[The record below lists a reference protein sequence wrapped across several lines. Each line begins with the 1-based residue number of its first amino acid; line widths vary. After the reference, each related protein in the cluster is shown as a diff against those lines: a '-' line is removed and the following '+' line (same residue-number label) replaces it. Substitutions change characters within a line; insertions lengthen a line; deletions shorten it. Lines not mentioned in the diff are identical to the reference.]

1 MRPRRC
7 ANETPNGHCLAI
19 DSDGAR
25 DPVDPSCTMDPKTNV
40 AAKVLQNVFERV
52 ASDLSMI
59 ADRDIEVHSIAYEE
73 RQDRA
78 AGSSVVHIAF
88 RFGVRAAG
96 GGVHHGA
103 LLVPLAEAI
112 SVAGYVMMAPEDR
125 VAAMRESG
133 EVDIA
138 VKKALVEVGAFVAA
152 AGDAALRTAGVAC
165 DTVVFEGCQGVRA
178 DVPPRLDYVEGAP
191 LSTSRAMVSIA
202 GQPPVECLIMLP
214 REDYLL
220 AAA

>member
-19 DSDGAR
+19 GSDGAG
-25 DPVDPSCTMDPKTNV
+25 DPADPPCTMDPKTNV

-152 AGDAALRTAGVAC
+152 AGDAALPLRALPVTRSSSK
-165 DTVVFEGCQGVRA
+165 GVRS
-178 DVPPRLDYVEGAP
+178 PRRCSPSTTWRGAP
-191 LSTSRAMVSIA
+191 STSARWCPR
-202 GQPPVECLIMLP
+202 GQ
-214 REDYLL
+214 
-220 AAA
+220 AARSSA